1 VSLSAAQIARNRLAA
16 KRRSDPA
23 ADVTDLRRDL
33 AAVALEER
41 IRRVVAGAP
50 PLTEEQKA
58 RLRTLLNG
66 GQ

>member
-1 VSLSAAQIARNRLAA
+1 MSLSAAQIARNRLAS

-41 IRRVVAGAP
+41 IRKIVAEAP
-50 PLTEEQKA
+50 PFTEEQKA
-58 RLRTLLNG
+58 RLRVLLNCG
-66 GQ
+66 R